1 MRRAA
6 LFRSPSAVDPLR
18 AYLLHRG
25 LLRPSLEQVSQKA
38 KRQHGSAGASVHQ
51 PNVGGSINGISSV

>member
-6 LFRSPSAVDPLR
+6 LLSSSSAVDPLR
-18 AYLLHRG
+18 AYLVRRG
-25 LLRPSLEQVSQKA
+25 LLQPSLQQVSQKA

-51 PNVGGSINGISSV
+51 PNVGGSINGIRSV